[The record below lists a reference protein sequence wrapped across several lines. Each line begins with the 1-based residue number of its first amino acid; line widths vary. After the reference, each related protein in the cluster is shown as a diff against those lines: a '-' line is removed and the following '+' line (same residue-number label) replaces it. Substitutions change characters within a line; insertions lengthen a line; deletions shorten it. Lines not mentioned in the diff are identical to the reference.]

1 MRLMDSGRAPKEKNH
16 SQSVSL
22 VMDTFIQEIRNWW
35 KVEVGI
41 HTTSRAFA
49 VAGRNGTLAL
59 GSEAELLFPNS
70 PPSLPPSMWRGWEVL
85 AHLIILALQLGKHKK
100 LNDFLNYLEPFI
112 YKHEQFYWVTFLL
125 CKNAIKIQ
133 S

>member
-1 MRLMDSGRAPKEKNH
+1 MRLMDSGRAPKEENH

-22 VMDTFIQEIRNWW
+22 VMDASIRGICNWR
-35 KVEVGI
+35 KVEPGVR
-41 HTTSRAFA
+41 TSRAFA
-49 VAGRNGTLAL
+49 VVGRNATLAL

-70 PPSLPPSMWRGWEVL
+70 SSSSPASTWRGWEVL
-85 AHLIILALQLGKHKK
+85 AHLSILALQPGEHKK

-112 YKHEQFYWVTFLL
+112 YKHEHFFWVTFLL